1 MGIQCFKQ
9 MARLFHRYESSMC
22 IICFYNR
29 PLKTKLDSKKEE
41 NTGNSG
47 KLQMMQNEN
56 SNAEETRVDSK
67 GEVH

>member
-1 MGIQCFKQ
+1 MHN
-9 MARLFHRYESSMC
+9 LF
-22 IICFYNR
+22 FTTYNS

-47 KLQMMQNEN
+47 KLQTMQNEN